1 MAACDPMLFESAGGA
16 VWCFAPAGRY
26 SATNIFAEQK
36 SSLKRNIMLKSDPSN
51 TTETTMFH
59 YYDFPEKERKTH
71 LFQTMIFREGYKHVS
86 IQQYPLVFFIV
97 FFGRKEAS
105 TGGGV
110 SSGVSSCI
118 GLVEQPWRRTFSF
131 WGVVGFCWGPSDY
144 WRNVL
149 FFLPAGGG
157 SGLYVPSMFFALI
170 HSLELRF
177 VWSFKT
183 HWLLGS
189 PPNRDSRESLFG
201 KRPSWKQGGLLQYPA
216 FFLNGPEPST
226 TKKTRGV
233 LTGVII
239 GLQLTPPL

>member
-1 MAACDPMLFESAGGA
+1 MLFESAGGA

-97 FFGRKEAS
+97 FFWEEGSFNGWRCFQRCFQLHWLGRTTLAPD
-105 TGGGV
+105 V
-110 SSGVSSCI
+110 
-118 GLVEQPWRRTFSF
+118 
-131 WGVVGFCWGPSDY
+131 
-144 WRNVL
+144 
-149 FFLPAGGG
+149 FFLGSRRFLLGTFRLLEERAFFPSSRGGKWFVCTFHVFCVDT
-157 SGLYVPSMFFALI
+157 LLRAPFC
-170 HSLELRF
+170 LELQN
-177 VWSFKT
+177 T
-183 HWLLGS
+183 LATWL